1 MCKKNKIQIE
11 NIVVGHEK
19 VLEAAV
25 IGAKHKKW
33 DERPLLLV
41 VKAGD
46 VKKSEIFNFLENKIA
61 KWWMPDDMVFVD
73 KLPHTA
79 TGKIRKV
86 ELKKNYENF
95 LINRHIKSDES

>member
-1 MCKKNKIQIE
+1 MK
-11 NIVVGHEK
+11 K

-41 VKAGD
+41 VKAE
-46 VKKSEIFNFLENKIA
+46 KIEKEEIFKFLENKIA
-61 KWWMPDDMVFVD
+61 KWWMPDDIVFVE

-86 ELKKNYENF
+86 ELKKKYENY
-95 LINRHIKSDES
+95 LLNLHTKSDES